1 MNVIV
6 DCNVLFSAAWKE
18 GFIRDIFLSIVE
30 NHTIVISPHIL
41 REYRRIGSR
50 QNTPRRRA
58 TYDAFLSLLVD
69 IATVVDDSACPWELP
84 DAHDLPYLQ
93 AAYHG
98 AASVLVTGNLKDFP
112 DEPYGIIRVL
122 SPRQYADE
130 FVTFEQQ

>member
-18 GFIRDIFLSIVE
+18 GFIRDVFLSIVE

-41 REYRRIGSR
+41 REYRRIGLH

-69 IATVVDDSACPWELP
+69 IATVVDDSACPS
-84 DAHDLPYLQ
+84 H
-93 AAYHG
+93 
-98 AASVLVTGNLKDFP
+98 SSSN
-112 DEPYGIIRVL
+112 EPCAI
-122 SPRQYADE
+122 
-130 FVTFEQQ
+130 